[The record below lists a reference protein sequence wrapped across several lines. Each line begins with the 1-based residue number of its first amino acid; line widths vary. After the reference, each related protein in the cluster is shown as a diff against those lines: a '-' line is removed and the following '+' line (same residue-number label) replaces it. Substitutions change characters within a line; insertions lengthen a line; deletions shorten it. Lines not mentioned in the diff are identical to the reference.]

1 MAVQRR
7 REEERISMVMTLES
21 VNGRSECKDV
31 RSQHG
36 RFEENV
42 KSINKDGMKDYRTDK
57 AAIIV
62 QKETIAQ

>member
-1 MAVQRR
+1 
-7 REEERISMVMTLES
+7 MVMTLEN

-42 KSINKDGMKDYRTDK
+42 KSINKDGMKDSRTDK

-62 QKETIAQ
+62 PKETMAQ